1 MSQGWHQSALD
12 AASRLIGAG
21 IASVGTAATG
31 ISTYL
36 EVLNPIMGFA
46 ASFIGIIVSCL
57 LGILAW
63 NNIKKSRLE
72 RQQLHLQNAV
82 LMEKESVRLE
92 KARSREAA
100 GDPIRRAEDHG

>member
-12 AASRLIGAG
+12 AAGRLIGAG
-21 IASVGTAATG
+21 IASGGTAATG

-36 EVLNPIMGFA
+36 EILTPVIGLV
-46 ASFIGIIVSCL
+46 ASFVGLIVSCL
-57 LGILAW
+57 LGVLAW

-82 LMEKESVRLE
+82 LMEKE
-92 KARSREAA
+92 
-100 GDPIRRAEDHG
+100 AER